1 MLNRIKKYGGDDT
14 IDFCVEMMN
23 TLKGSLWWCESQAH
37 IYDKYANTELEK
49 GEKEITDGRKGS
61 QGP

>member
-1 MLNRIKKYGGDDT
+1 MGPRNMEGMTLLTSVCKWW
-14 IDFCVEMMN
+14 N

-37 IYDKYANTELEK
+37 IYAKYTGTELEK

-61 QGP
+61 QRL